1 MQQHTP
7 GIPVLGKQRQGG
19 PWSSLA
25 ADSAELLGPRLSE
38 GAYAKSKAKCDDE
51 GHQTLTSGIHT

>member
-7 GIPVLGKQRQGG
+7 GIPELGKQRQGG

-25 ADSAELLGPRLSE
+25 AGSAELLGPRLSE
-38 GAYAKSKAKCDDE
+38 GAYVKSKVKCDDE